1 MPEEKAES
9 TYHSFQLRVDMK
21 LWNGF
26 TQMCIDNC
34 AKPGEVVR
42 DVMRAMVRENNLAR
56 QNNTFI
62 SFEEAARKKQ
72 IELRET
78 GLGDDAD

>member
-1 MPEEKAES
+1 MPKEKADS
-9 TYHSFQLRVDMK
+9 TYHAFQVRVKIK
-21 LWNGF
+21 LWNAF

-62 SFEEAARKKQ
+62 SFEEAARRKQ

-78 GLGDDAD
+78 VPRNDAE

>member
-1 MPEEKAES
+1 MPEEKADS
-9 TYHSFQLRVDMK
+9 TYHAFQVRVDTK
-21 LWNGF
+21 LWNAF
-26 TQMCIDNC
+26 SQMCIENC
-34 AKPGEVVR
+34 AKPGEVIR

-72 IELRET
+72 IELRKNAP
-78 GLGDDAD
+78 GDDED